1 MFINCTVK
9 RQSRP
14 AGGGGYYKI
23 ARGRVMPL
31 SGKNTKKAPPVCATI
46 RKDKKPVDNYA
57 KKRYTVFTTRK
68 GEFYM
73 NEIEIIKE
81 IMKNSTP
88 KVTLD
93 VLRDRLGYKTI
104 SGVSDR
110 LSRGKSM
117 KVDNYVQFLDAL
129 GYELIVQP
137 KTARDPKEG
146 SYKVG
151 GEE

>member
-9 RQSRP
+9 RHK
-14 AGGGGYYKI
+14 AGGGGGGYIKF
-23 ARGRVMPL
+23 ARGRVMSF
-31 SGKNTKKAPPVCATI
+31 SGKNTKKAHPFCATI
-46 RKDKKPVDNYA
+46 QNQEKAIDIYA
-57 KKRYTVFTTRK
+57 KKRYTIITTHK
-68 GEFYM
+68 GDVLM
-73 NEIEIIKE
+73 NEIEIIKD

-117 KVDNYVQFLDAL
+117 KVDNYIQFLDAL

>member
-9 RQSRP
+9 RQTQA
-14 AGGGGYYKI
+14 AGGGGYIKI
-23 ARGRVMPL
+23 ARGRVMSL
-31 SGKNTKKAPPVCATI
+31 SGKNTKKALPVCAI
-46 RKDKKPVDNYA
+46 IQKQEKPIDIYA
-57 KKRYTVFTTRK
+57 KKRYTVLTTHK

-73 NEIEIIKE
+73 NEIEIIKD

-117 KVDNYVQFLDAL
+117 KVDNYIQFLDAL